1 MQDEL
6 WNVFSDT
13 GDPVC
18 YLIYRAGK
26 RARQGNTTDGNGGGE
41 PGIMRSPL
49 AGKTAGPC
57 AGEKTISL
65 PRASGAC
72 FAEQKPD
79 TRSHTP
85 DAADERPF
93 I

>member
-26 RARQGNTTDGNGGGE
+26 RARRENTIDDNGGTE
-41 PGIMRSPL
+41 PGIMHSHSD
-49 AGKTAGPC
+49 GKNDGLCT
-57 AGEKTISL
+57 GEKLRSL

-72 FAEQKPD
+72 FAAQKPD